1 MLGGTKLSEE
11 DLIWFDACKPV
22 SVEDGELVVDTDNPI
37 KQEVI
42 AQRFLRRLD
51 DSAAL
56 TGEIRSVRLRG
67 GSPAGDGDARP
78 DPHAR
83 RGARTASGQAAK
95 MNLNPNYTFESFVEG
110 KSNRLAYMASRVVAQ
125 TPGVSYNPLFIWGGV
140 GLGKTHLMHAIC
152 HYALEHNPSLK
163 ILYLTTETFLNEFIQ
178 ALGAK
183 RLPQFKERFRSMDIL
198 LMDDIQFLGGKE
210 QSQEEFYHTF
220 NTLRDGQKQVVL
232 CSDRP
237 PEELRK
243 INIEER
249 LTTRFAGGVPV
260 DIQPPDLET
269 RIAILKRKAELKN
282 CALPNDVAHFLALHI
297 PSNIRELEGALN
309 RAIASS
315 ELLNEPITT
324 DRVAEWLK
332 DILRMDLKN
341 PVTIEKIQDAVTE
354 FYGISADDLTG
365 PKRIAEL
372 ARARQ
377 VAMFLC
383 RELTEASLQQIAH
396 AFRKKDHT
404 TVIHAQRKIE
414 ELVKEDPILRQTV
427 ENLKNKL

>member
-1 MLGGTKLSEE
+1 M
-11 DLIWFDACKPV
+11 
-22 SVEDGELVVDTDNPI
+22 
-37 KQEVI
+37 
-42 AQRFLRRLD
+42 
-51 DSAAL
+51 
-56 TGEIRSVRLRG
+56 
-67 GSPAGDGDARP
+67 
-78 DPHAR
+78 
-83 RGARTASGQAAK
+83 
-95 MNLNPNYTFESFVEG
+95 
-110 KSNRLAYMASRVVAQ
+110 
-125 TPGVSYNPLFIWGGV
+125 
-140 GLGKTHLMHAIC
+140 
-152 HYALEHNPSLK
+152 
-163 ILYLTTETFLNEFIQ
+163 
-178 ALGAK
+178 
-183 RLPQFKERFRSMDIL
+183 
-198 LMDDIQFLGGKE
+198 
-210 QSQEEFYHTF
+210 
-220 NTLRDGQKQVVL
+220 
-232 CSDRP
+232 
-237 PEELRK
+237 
-243 INIEER
+243 
-249 LTTRFAGGVPV
+249 